1 MNSPWRRRAIAALF
15 VAAGWL
21 AAAPSRASAQT
32 AAVSGYVTVDSTRT
46 PLAGAD
52 VSIAQSPQ
60 RATTSATGEFKI
72 AGLAPGV
79 YILTVRAVGYAP
91 ALDTFE
97 LSAGLELIRRYQ
109 LTRTTGVT
117 VLDSVK
123 VTGQAAA
130 LALSPTMREFERRR
144 VAGFGHFIVPDD
156 MRKNDN
162 RQLAEVLVQRIPGLK
177 VIMYNGNRYVAVGR
191 GGSQGAMSRLN
202 PNDRKSP
209 VDCWP
214 QIYLGVSRVWYPGTG
229 EPVPSIDSFQIHE
242 LGALEFYA
250 GAGSM
255 PPEFNTPAS
264 GCGTLVLQLREK

>member
-1 MNSPWRRRAIAALF
+1 MTWPSRRLAIGALF
-15 VAAGWL
+15 ATAGLL
-21 AAAPSRASAQT
+21 AAAASSTAAQT
-32 AAVSGYVTVDSTRT
+32 AAVSGYVTADSTRT

-60 RATTSATGEFKI
+60 RATTNATGEFKI

-79 YILTVRAVGYAP
+79 YVLTVRAVGYAP

-109 LTRTTGVT
+109 LKRTTGAIN
-117 VLDSVK
+117 LDSVK
-123 VTGQAAA
+123 FTGQAAA
-130 LALSPTMREFERRR
+130 LSLSPSMREFERRR
-144 VAGFGHFIVPDD
+144 AAGFGHFVVPDD
-156 MRKNDN
+156 MRKNEN
-162 RQLAEVLVQRIPGLK
+162 RQLAEVLVQRVPGLK
-177 VIMYNGNRYVAVGR
+177 VISYNGNRYVAMGR
-191 GGSQGAMSRLN
+191 GGSQGAMTRLN

-214 QIYLGVSRVWYPGTG
+214 QIYLGTSRVWYPGTG
-229 EPVPSIDSFQIHE
+229 EPVPSIDSFQVHD

-250 GAGSM
+250 GSGSM

-264 GCGTLVLQLREK
+264 GCGTLVLQQREK